1 MRIAIVHDDLTQRGG
16 AERVVEAM
24 HEIWPDAPV
33 FTSVYDPK
41 GTFSSFA
48 KMDVRTSFMQRL
60 PLAAQSRFSKLFLAF
75 YPLAFETLDLRDF
88 DVVVSSSTRFAH
100 GVLTTPETCHLCYC
114 HSPARFAWRY
124 HEYITEGDFGGLSK
138 ALLQPLIHRLRLWDY
153 IAAQRV
159 ECYIANSFNISR
171 RIRKVYGRDSDVI
184 YPPVDIE
191 RFAVV
196 PEPRADFFLIV
207 SRLLSY
213 KKIDIAIEACN
224 RLKLPLKIVGLGP
237 DMARLKAMAGPTV
250 ELLGRLPD
258 GGQLAELYANCR
270 AFIFPGEEDFGIAPV
285 EAMAAG
291 RPVVAYRAGGA
302 IETVLEG
309 RTGVFFDQPTADAL
323 CEAIGRLELLSLDP
337 ARISAHAATF
347 SKETFQQRL
356 LMLVELRLAEHRARY
371 GCISPKQGE
380 LEP

>member
-1 MRIAIVHDDLTQRGG
+1 VRIAIIHDDLTQRGG

-24 HEIWPDAPV
+24 HEIWPDAPI
-33 FTSVYDPK
+33 FTSVYDAK
-41 GTFSSFA
+41 GTFASFQ
-48 KMDVRTSFMQRL
+48 KMNVQTSFMQKL
-60 PLAAQSRFSKLFLAF
+60 PFAAQSRFNKLFLPL
-75 YPLAFETLDLRDF
+75 YPLAFETLDLREF

-114 HSPARFAWRY
+114 HSPSRFAWRY
-124 HEYITEGDFGGLSK
+124 HEYITEGGFANASK
-138 ALLQPLIHRLRLWDY
+138 TILQPLIHRLRLWDY

-171 RIRKVYGRDSDVI
+171 RIRKVYGRDSEVI

-191 RFAVV
+191 RFYIS
-196 PEPRADFFLIV
+196 PEPSADYYLIV

-213 KKIDIAIEACN
+213 KKIDLAIEACN

-237 DMARLKAMAGPTV
+237 DMPRLKAMAGPTV

-285 EAMAAG
+285 EAMASG
-291 RPVVAYRAGGA
+291 RPVLAFRAGGA
-302 IETVLEG
+302 IETVIEG
-309 RTGVFFDQPTADAL
+309 RTGLFFNEPTADAL
-323 CEAIGRLELLSLDP
+323 CEAITHLEQLTLDP
-337 ARISAHAATF
+337 TRIATHAETF
-347 SKETFQQRL
+347 SKAAFQRRL
-356 LMLVELRLAEHRARY
+356 LMLVELRLAEHHARY
-371 GCISPKQGE
+371 GRISAKQGE
-380 LEP
+380 MQ